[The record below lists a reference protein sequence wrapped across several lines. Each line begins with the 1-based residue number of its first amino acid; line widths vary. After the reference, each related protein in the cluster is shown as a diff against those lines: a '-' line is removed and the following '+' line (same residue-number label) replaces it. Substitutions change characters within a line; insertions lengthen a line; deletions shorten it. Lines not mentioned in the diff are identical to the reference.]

1 MEFNFG
7 IILCESVRNCMLF
20 ADSLNI
26 SEVLHYEP
34 YNNAIIFCCLVNK
47 QIFEKDGCVLLMN
60 CT

>member
-1 MEFNFG
+1 
-7 IILCESVRNCMLF
+7 MLF